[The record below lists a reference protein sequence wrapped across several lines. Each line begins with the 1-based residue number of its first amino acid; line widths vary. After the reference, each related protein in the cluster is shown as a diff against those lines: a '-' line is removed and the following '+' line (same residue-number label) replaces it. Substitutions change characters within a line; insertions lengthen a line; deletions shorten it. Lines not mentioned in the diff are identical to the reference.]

1 MFIYL
6 KHQLIKKIE
15 KIPLLQIFIY
25 NNLQYF
31 KFLFPHDKDYYA
43 LKLLFSKSEK
53 RSFLDV
59 GGNIGLST
67 IGFREL
73 GFKENKIH
81 IFEPDNNLIKS
92 YLNKVSKNYKLL
104 KIHPFGLS
112 NKNKSSNLYRAFYKN
127 NFFHF
132 NNSFNKKYIQ
142 NKLYDNYGSLSK
154 KFKIKSEILKLKKFD
169 DLKLKD
175 EICFVKIDVEGLDH
189 LVLYGMKKL
198 INKSLPIIL
207 IEYNLSNF
215 SKIYTLL
222 KKNYDCFFY
231 DFKNNKLNRIFKNDI
246 LKLKKGIIL
255 EKTFKKNS
263 VNIFFKKKLFKL
275 SRIDNF

>member
-43 LKLLFSKSEK
+43 LKILFSKNEK

-112 NKNKSSNLYRAFYKN
+112 NKNISSNLYKAFYKN

-132 NNSFNKKYIQ
+132 NNSFDKKYIQ
-142 NKLYDNYGSLSK
+142 NKLYENYGSLSK
-154 KFKIKSEILKLKKFD
+154 KFKIKSKILKLKKFD

-175 EICFVKIDVEGLDH
+175 EICFIKIDVEGLDH

-222 KKNYDCFFY
+222 KKNYNCFFY

-255 EKTFKKNS
+255 EKTFEKNS
-263 VNIFFKKKLFKL
+263 VNIFFKKK
-275 SRIDNF
+275 II